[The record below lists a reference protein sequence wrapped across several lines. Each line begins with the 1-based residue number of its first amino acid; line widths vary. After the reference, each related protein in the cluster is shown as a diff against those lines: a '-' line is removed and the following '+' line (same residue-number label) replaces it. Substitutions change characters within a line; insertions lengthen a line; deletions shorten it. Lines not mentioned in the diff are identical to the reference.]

1 MRKMQLHEF
10 DRLMIEQGGWTF
22 PAEYYE
28 EIIEPV
34 YLELNEDKVEFVK
47 FCHAKDLNGLELL
60 KNYLPT
66 VKKLAETGM
75 NVFQIH
81 AAIYLLAEKDYL
93 IRELINMHK
102 GLINKI
108 VEQQEALKKA
118 SSKKSEKTLAIERE
132 IKAEKLKLR
141 KVRREL
147 KDARDQH
154 MSKEIDY
161 PTYAVRTKILVN
173 QQAELEGED
182 LQLEPQ
188 AHPQE
193 S

>member
-60 KNYLPT
+60 KNHLPT

-75 NVFQIH
+75 TVFQIH
-81 AAIYLLAEKDYL
+81 AVIYLLAEKDYL
-93 IRELINMHK
+93 IRELIN
-102 GLINKI
+102 KI
-108 VEQQEALKKA
+108 VEQQEAIKKA
-118 SSKKSEKTLAIERE
+118 SPKKSEKTLAIERE

-161 PTYAVRTKILVN
+161 PTYAARTKILVD

>member
-1 MRKMQLHEF
+1 MQLHEF
-10 DRLMIEQGGWTF
+10 NKLMIEQGGWTF
-22 PAEYYE
+22 PEEYYE

-81 AAIYLLAEKDYL
+81 TAIYLLAEKDYL
-93 IRELINMHK
+93 IR
-102 GLINKI
+102 GLTNKI
-108 VEQQEALKKA
+108 VEQQEAIKKA
-118 SSKKSEKTLAIERE
+118 SPKKSEKTLAIERE

-147 KDARDQH
+147 KDAWNQYT
-154 MSKEIDY
+154 SKEIDY
-161 PTYAVRTKILVN
+161 PTYAARTKILVD
-173 QQAELEGED
+173 QQAELEGKIFGLNRKLTHREAED
-182 LQLEPQ
+182 L
-188 AHPQE
+188 
-193 S
+193 

>member
-1 MRKMQLHEF
+1 MQLHEF

-81 AAIYLLAEKDYL
+81 TAIYLLAEKDYL
-93 IRELINMHK
+93 IRELINMNK

-108 VEQQEALKKA
+108 VEQQEAIKKA
-118 SSKKSEKTLAIERE
+118 SSKKSEKTLA
-132 IKAEKLKLR
+132 R
-141 KVRREL
+141 KPLPSSGRSRPRSSNSARSRGSSRTPGTSIQARRSTTRP
-147 KDARDQH
+147 ARPAT
-154 MSKEIDY
+154 SRF
-161 PTYAVRTKILVN
+161 TSTSARW
-173 QQAELEGED
+173 
-182 LQLEPQ
+182 
-188 AHPQE
+188 
-193 S
+193 